1 MYFVKNGNWHRSQK
15 CIADHASFA
24 LHNLFSLFTQVETP
38 VSQKCKLFDVLV
50 GSVLN
55 YCSEIWRGHEAK
67 DIELVHNKF
76 CRKVLCVRQ
85 STNLNCLYGELGR
98 VPLNVTRKINMIR
111 YWFKIVNDDNN
122 SLPKTIY
129 RMLKSDA
136 DNNIT

>member
-1 MYFVKNGNWHRSQK
+1 MYFIK
-15 CIADHASFA
+15 
-24 LHNLFSLFTQVETP
+24 
-38 VSQKCKLFDVLV
+38 KCKLFDVLV

-55 YCSEIWRGHEAK
+55 YCSDIWGGHEAK

-76 CRKVLCVRQ
+76 CRKVLYVRQ

-98 VPLNVTRKINMIR
+98 VPLNVIRKTNMIR
-111 YWFKIVNDDNN
+111 YWFKIVNDNDN

-136 DNNIT
+136 DNNITYGGTNWASQIKQILETHGFSYL